1 MLAAGTIARKILR
14 SHAIAKKIRTLR
26 PGIPSPRVLHN
37 PAPSQNI
44 MPGGNTGLR
53 LPAPRQAQPSF
64 RGEMALCRGLAPGKC
79 HI

>member
-64 RGEMALCRGLAPGKC
+64 VVKWRCAEVLHPANA
-79 HI
+79 I